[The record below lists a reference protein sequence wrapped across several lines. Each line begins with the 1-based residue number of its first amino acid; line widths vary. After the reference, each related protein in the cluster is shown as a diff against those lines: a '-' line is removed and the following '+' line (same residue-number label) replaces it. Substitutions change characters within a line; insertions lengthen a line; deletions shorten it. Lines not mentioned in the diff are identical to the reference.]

1 MPAHPK
7 DKLGILAMP
16 AASLVVAEK
25 APSMP
30 VVLVLHKNANPP
42 TSRTIAHVL
51 TRSHVL
57 LPDDAKEERT
67 GTGHDSDVGELPVLV
82 IGFQRFDHEEEEGMG
97 RYGAHRVVRDAS
109 GCGAPHPSR
118 IR

>member
-16 AASLVVAEK
+16 TASLVVAEK

-30 VVLVLHKNANPP
+30 IVLVRHKNANPSTP
-42 TSRTIAHVL
+42 RTIAYVL
-51 TRSHVL
+51 IRSHVL
-57 LPDDAKEERT
+57 LPDDAKKERP
-67 GTGHDSDVGELPVLV
+67 GAVHDSDVRELPILV
-82 IGFQRFDHEEEEGMG
+82 IGLQRFDHEEEEGMG
-97 RYGAHRVVRDAS
+97 GYGAHGVVRDAS

-118 IR
+118 I

>member
-16 AASLVVAEK
+16 TASLVVAEK

-42 TSRTIAHVL
+42 TSRTIAYVL
-51 TRSHVL
+51 IRSHVL
-57 LPDDAKEERT
+57 LPDDAKEEWPRAV
-67 GTGHDSDVGELPVLV
+67 HDSNVRELPILV
-82 IGFQRFDHEEEEGMG
+82 IGFQRFYHEEEEGMG
-97 RYGAHRVVRDAS
+97 QVRS
-109 GCGAPHPSR
+109 PWR
-118 IR
+118 R